1 MGSKK
6 IGQKSPGNKFREMV
20 KAVDVPKG
28 VWCPICEDYIVTP
41 DEMINPLEEIEDMVF
56 DHYKAFHTA
65 EEIEKHVGGKN
76 D

>member
-1 MGSKK
+1 MKSKK
-6 IGQKSPGNKFREMV
+6 SAEAQFNEMV

-56 DHYKAFHTA
+56 DHYEAFHTA
-65 EEIEKHVGGKN
+65 EEIEKHAGGKK
-76 D
+76 